1 MLNFILQGLSRTRD
15 GLMVAEM
22 DLNLCR
28 QVKDRWGFRVSG
40 SRAGNILNSISIT
53 SAQGVVWIPRFLMF
67 FQRKNSLQY
76 LIWYAF
82 HFVYILLFL
91 QWYNII
97 LVHQT
102 MIDVVHGNKT
112 HISHILWKWVLELF
126 IWSFGVKSWPV
137 ILTPSQNVHFNVKIL
152 GDMLEKVN
160 MTN

>member
-1 MLNFILQGLSRTRD
+1 MSAGQGQMGIQGKWVKGRKYFEQHIYHLCTRCSFD
-15 GLMVAEM
+15 SKVF
-22 DLNLCR
+22 D
-28 QVKDRWGFRVSG
+28 
-40 SRAGNILNSISIT
+40 
-53 SAQGVVWIPRFLMF
+53 F

-76 LIWYAF
+76 LIWCAF

-112 HISHILWKWVLELF
+112 HISHILWTWVLELF